1 METTPLENWIMD
13 RTGIRERSREALERY
28 QLGKIR
34 ETILYA
40 RENCEFYSRLYKNMD
55 VSHICSLSDFQQMPF
70 TFPHDIS
77 KNPNSFL
84 CVPQSRVKRIVTLRS
99 SGTRGKE
106 KRIFFTEED
115 LNLTIDFFKVG
126 MGCLV
131 DETDRVLV
139 LLPGNSYGS
148 IGNLLKKALSM
159 SKIECIVYGVLS
171 DPIDAAR
178 CIEDKGI
185 TCIVGIPIQV
195 LHLSRVQREV
205 FKKNIKKVLL
215 STDYV
220 PEALINEL
228 TNKCGC
234 RVFTHYGMSEMGYGG
249 GIECQALNGYH
260 MREGDLYFEIIDPDT
275 GMAVENG
282 EYGEVVFTTL
292 TRHAMPLIRYRTGD
306 MASLSPVPCE
316 CGTFLKTMKRVLGR
330 MDNRVNLCNKKYIS
344 LWELDEIIL
353 IYEEVMDYKAYM
365 VNEDVL
371 IIEIVTDNG
380 KLYDR
385 VKDEVE
391 QNIKSKLHHRLPDGF
406 YIKVMESK
414 EHMPGKVT
422 NSMIKRKILY
432 NTRL

>member
-1 METTPLENWIMD
+1 MKTTPLENWIVD
-13 RTGIRERSREALERY
+13 KTGIRERSREALEGY
-28 QLGKIR
+28 QLKKIR
-34 ETILYA
+34 ETMLYA
-40 RENCEFYSRLYKNMD
+40 RENCEFYSRLLKNMD
-55 VSHICSLSDFQQMPF
+55 AGQICSLSDFQHVPF
-70 TFPHDIS
+70 TYPHDIS

-115 LNLTIDFFKVG
+115 LNLTVDFFKVG

-131 DETDRVLV
+131 DETDRVFV
-139 LLPGNSYGS
+139 LLPGNTYGS
-148 IGNLLKKALSM
+148 IGDLLKKALSM
-159 SKIECIVYGVLS
+159 LKIECFVYGVLS

-195 LHLSRVQREV
+195 LYLSRTQREV
-205 FKKNIKKVLL
+205 FKRNIKKVLL

-228 TNKCGC
+228 SHKCGC

-260 MREGDLYFEIIDPDT
+260 MREGDLYFEIINPHT

-282 EYGEVVFTTL
+282 QYGEVVFTTL

-306 MASLSPVPCE
+306 MASFSSVPCE

-330 MDNRVNLCNKKYIS
+330 IDNSVDLSNGRYIS

-353 IYEEVMDYKAYM
+353 KYEEVIDYKAYM
-365 VNEDVL
+365 VNKDIL
-371 IIEIVTDNG
+371 IIEIVTMDS
-380 KLYDR
+380 KIYDR
-385 VKDEVE
+385 VKDEIE

-406 YIKVMESK
+406 YIKVMESN

-422 NSMIKRKILY
+422 NSMVKRKILY
-432 NTRL
+432 NDRL